1 MNGNSEDD
9 GSSFYNDEDSE
20 VDVFEMM
27 VIYSSLA
34 QENRE
39 EAEKYLQKLFDD
51 TDKLEKFLVELQKLM
66 KSDNLGLDTLDKNL
80 LAKITVSFATK
91 GKQRNFESLRDVS
104 IENTAVVYPEEAMEF
119 LKSQEPQ
126 VGVQQRPGGVS
137 LPRGRGFRPRGVGA
151 PRVGVGA
158 PRVGAARVAAGGR
171 R

>member
-51 TDKLEKFLVELQKLM
+51 TNKLGKFLIELQKLM

-80 LAKITVSFATK
+80 LAKITVSFATR
-91 GKQRNFESLRDVS
+91 GEQRNFELLRDVNS
-104 IENTAVVYPEEAMEF
+104 ENTAVMHKEEAMEAIEF
-119 LKSQEPQ
+119 LKSQEQQ
-126 VGVQQRPGGVS
+126 VEMQQRTGGVS
-137 LPRGRGFRPRGVGA
+137 VERSTRRDGFRPRGVGA
-151 PRVGVGA
+151 AR
-158 PRVGAARVAAGGR
+158 AARAAAGGGR
-171 R
+171 